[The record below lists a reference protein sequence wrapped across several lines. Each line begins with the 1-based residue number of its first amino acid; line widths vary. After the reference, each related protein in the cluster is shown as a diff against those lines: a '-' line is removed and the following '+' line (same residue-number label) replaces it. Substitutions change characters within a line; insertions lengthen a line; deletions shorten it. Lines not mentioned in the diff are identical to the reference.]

1 MLFFFLHFR
10 NYVKV
15 KKCSSRADENV
26 KQRKISRYCKWVSSF
41 LSVCAGLFL
50 LFFNRALCQ
59 NRSLRRRFNLRG
71 FNFFSHKF
79 YNHIFCHGELFLLKC
94 WKIEH
99 FLQALSFRSFH
110 NTISSF
116 QFQPTFLTSQLQF
129 LIAVD

>member
-71 FNFFSHKF
+71 FNFFPTSFTITFFAMVSYFCSNVGKL
-79 YNHIFCHGELFLLKC
+79 NIFFGLFHSDLF
-94 WKIEH
+94 I
-99 FLQALSFRSFH
+99 
-110 NTISSF
+110 T
-116 QFQPTFLTSQLQF
+116 QF
-129 LIAVD
+129 LVFNFSPLF